1 MAGRRIMN
9 KQEFMKKHNQRIMD
23 EIKRSPLN
31 KLIDRITNTKR
42 DIYGYRVF
50 NDETTRDLVME
61 YLETVKDEIDVTCL
75 ANHLDIHWLRVKQVM
90 YTQHLTSAGM
100 RRESLINGWT
110 PVWRDFH
117 IYFKRTQ
124 VNRLKD

>member
-1 MAGRRIMN
+1 MN
-9 KQEFMKKHNQRIMD
+9 KQEFMKKHDQRIMD

-31 KLIDRITNTKR
+31 KVIDRITNTKR

-50 NDETTRDLVME
+50 NDETTRDLVMK
-61 YLETVKDEIDVTCL
+61 YLETVKDEIEVRYL

-110 PVWRDFH
+110 PVWRDLH

-124 VNRLKD
+124 VNRLKN

>member
-1 MAGRRIMN
+1 MN

>member
-1 MAGRRIMN
+1 MN

-117 IYFKRTQ
+117 IYFKRT
-124 VNRLKD
+124 KEMAGE

>member
-1 MAGRRIMN
+1 
-9 KQEFMKKHNQRIMD
+9 MKKHNQRIMD